1 MEEYQQKGIAGLK
14 EVHFHKPESELEA
27 HQNTLESYFEI
38 HPPRT
43 IKEARSWIE
52 RLTGIHRSIT
62 QVREFFLR
70 SGLHRLKVA
79 AIPAK
84 ADPDKQEAFRLEK
97 LEPRLEEAKAGKR
110 TVFFVDAAHF
120 VLAPFLGWVWSKVRV
135 FVRLLQGD
143 NASTFWAHFM
153 QSPMSS
159 SPSPTIPTSM
169 PKVFV
174 LFCA

>member
-43 IKEARSWIE
+43 IKEARFWIE

-110 TVFFVDAAHF
+110 TVFFA
-120 VLAPFLGWVWSKVRV
+120 GS
-135 FVRLLQGD
+135 LLR
-143 NASTFWAHFM
+143 A
-153 QSPMSS
+153 
-159 SPSPTIPTSM
+159 
-169 PKVFV
+169 V
-174 LFCA
+174 